1 MVLTVLLFGGTRL
14 MAQDLS
20 NKPSETQTTPD
31 EEKSKEEGSLAKT
44 NENEEGS
51 EIADSAAKDT
61 TEDNNVAVLP
71 KGSDNPDP
79 NKTATE
85 NNNENLVKEAP
96 KTKAEGAKT
105 LGEEAKTEE
114 QVKAKEALEANKAK
128 EEGKGKEDGA
138 KANPQKAPLAEPNKE
153 EQGAPEKKTEEKKND
168 SDKPQIDTKTDKD
181 LSLIHI

>member
-1 MVLTVLLFGGTRL
+1 MILTMVLTVLLFGGTRL

-51 EIADSAAKDT
+51 ENADDTAKDT
-61 TEDNNVAVLP
+61 TEDNNGAVLP
-71 KGSDNPDP
+71 KGSDNPDL

-153 EQGAPEKKTEEKKND
+153 EQGAPEKRLKKR
-168 SDKPQIDTKTDKD
+168 KMIQINHKLIQKQTKT
-181 LSLIHI
+181 

>member
-1 MVLTVLLFGGTRL
+1 MILTMVLTVLLFGGTRL

-51 EIADSAAKDT
+51 ENADDTAKDT
-61 TEDNNVAVLP
+61 KEDNNGAVLP

-105 LGEEAKTEE
+105 LGKEAKTEE

-168 SDKPQIDTKTDKD
+168 SDKP
-181 LSLIHI
+181 